1 MIKSKNRGK
10 QIFKEDIYYEQNY
23 TSHTYRNTCFR
34 CCCNWDDDNIHRY
47 CHDRVKRFDIMKDIN
62 NALNTF
68 DKMIDNERKAI
79 LLMGI
84 LGSISIS
91 ATIILIAV
99 GTASKKEVHE

>member
-1 MIKSKNRGK
+1 
-10 QIFKEDIYYEQNY
+10 
-23 TSHTYRNTCFR
+23 
-34 CCCNWDDDNIHRY
+34 
-47 CHDRVKRFDIMKDIN
+47 MKDIN

-68 DKMIDNERKAI
+68 NKMIDNECKAI

-91 ATIILIAV
+91 ATIMLIAV

>member
-1 MIKSKNRGK
+1 M
-10 QIFKEDIYYEQNY
+10 
-23 TSHTYRNTCFR
+23 
-34 CCCNWDDDNIHRY
+34 
-47 CHDRVKRFDIMKDIN
+47 KRFDIMKDIN